1 MSDENKTE
9 EIIESPNQERS
20 PRGLDSREATQRKMN
35 WENESNLP
43 DPEPQDGWVFRWIRT
58 SLLGN
63 SDNPNVSRRFREG
76 WQPCRLEDHPEL
88 QVHMMDHQSEWATK
102 GNIEIAGLL
111 LCKIPKEV
119 VDERNK
125 HFENIAQQQI
135 EAVDNTLFKDQDSRM
150 ATKEVYERKS
160 KTTFGKDS

>member
-58 SLLGN
+58 SLLGIVIILMYQEGFVKDGN
-63 SDNPNVSRRFREG
+63 LVVWRTTLSFRY
-76 WQPCRLEDHPEL
+76 
-88 QVHMMDHQSEWATK
+88 
-102 GNIEIAGLL
+102 I
-111 LCKIPKEV
+111 
-119 VDERNK
+119 
-125 HFENIAQQQI
+125 
-135 EAVDNTLFKDQDSRM
+135 
-150 ATKEVYERKS
+150 
-160 KTTFGKDS
+160 

>member
-1 MSDENKTE
+1 MVGFSD
-9 EIIESPNQERS
+9 
-20 PRGLDSREATQRKMN
+20 GLE
-35 WENESNLP
+35 LL
-43 DPEPQDGWVFRWIRT
+43 F
-58 SLLGN
+58 LGN

-135 EAVDNTLFKDQDSRM
+135 EAVDNTFLK
-150 ATKEVYERKS
+150 TKIVGWLLKKYMNANQND
-160 KTTFGKDS
+160 FW

>member
-76 WQPCRLEDHPEL
+76 GQPCRLEDHPEL

-119 VDERNK
+119 VDETNK

-135 EAVDNTLFKDQDSRM
+135 EAVDNTFFKDQDSRM

>member
-9 EIIESPNQERS
+9 EILESPNQERS

-119 VDERNK
+119 VDE
-125 HFENIAQQQI
+125 EEQA
-135 EAVDNTLFKDQDSRM
+135 L
-150 ATKEVYERKS
+150 
-160 KTTFGKDS
+160 

>member
-9 EIIESPNQERS
+9 EIVESPNQERS

-111 LCKIPKEV
+111 LCKISKEV

-135 EAVDNTLFKDQDSRM
+135 EAVDNTFFKDQDSRM